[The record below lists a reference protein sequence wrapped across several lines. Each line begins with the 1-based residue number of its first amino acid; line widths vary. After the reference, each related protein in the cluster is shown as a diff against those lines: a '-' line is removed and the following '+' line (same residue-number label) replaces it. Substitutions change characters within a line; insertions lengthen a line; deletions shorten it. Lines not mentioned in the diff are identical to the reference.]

1 MQIAER
7 LPELRLVG
15 RRWLRA
21 AARYEPW
28 VVLTPL
34 LLVQWLALLAFALT
48 VRHNGW
54 LFYQGG
60 DETFYY
66 TTSWMLSGWHLP
78 TAPIGYGWSYLLTP
92 LALFVGP
99 NILSALPGI
108 LLLNTLVLLPVAT
121 LCVYG
126 IASRIGGRLVGYLA
140 TLLWVIAPYAVIP
153 FWDQRYHEKWVE
165 QFLPQAL
172 GLTNLGD
179 FPSMVCLLIAAYFCF
194 RALDGE
200 DIREGIVAGL
210 ATGFAIGIKP
220 ANGLFVAASVV
231 AFLLARRWRQLVPFA
246 AASVPALIALAVWKQ
261 RGLGFTPA
269 TAAGAP
275 HLAYLGLPVPPL
287 LFTDPF
293 TKYVHVDWGMLG
305 QNLDILREFFWSV
318 RPLEY
323 LPIAGAIALA
333 FRSLP
338 KGAFLATWFFAY
350 FFIKGSS
357 IHARVEDG
365 SFFRL
370 MMPAFPAYLLLA
382 ASVPLLAP
390 TYGRELADRFATAP
404 LRGHL
409 GNRRLGAAIAVFAL
423 VPLLI
428 VVAIRPAHSRAAV
441 KIFPDGV
448 FLPIDRGFHA
458 NAAVNGTEVDLSWP
472 SKEGST
478 AKVFY
483 RVLRAPAFKP
493 DWETAANPPIV
504 RGFRCLRRVS
514 SVAEDCSLSGTNVL
528 GSTFG
533 RTFVDH
539 PGRGRW
545 SYYVAMG
552 SNWLADPNFGDILLL
567 SRPVT
572 VSVRK

>member
-1 MQIAER
+1 V
-7 LPELRLVG
+7 ELAA
-15 RRWLRA
+15 RA
-21 AARYEPW
+21 ASLPLLGFRSLMAAKAW
-28 VVLTPL
+28 VVLGPL
-34 LLVQWLALLAFALT
+34 LVVQWLALLAFALT

-66 TTSWMLSGWHLP
+66 TTSWSLAGWHLP
-78 TAPIGYGWSYLLTP
+78 TAPIGFGWSYLLTP

-108 LLLNTLVLLPVAT
+108 LLLNTLVLLPVAA

-126 IASRIGGRLVGYLA
+126 IASRIGGRLLGYLA

-153 FWDQRYHEKWVE
+153 LWDHRYHQKWVE
-165 QFLPQAL
+165 LTLPQGL

-179 FPSMVCLLIAAYFCF
+179 FPSMVCLLIAALFAF
-194 RALDGE
+194 RALDGK
-200 DIREGIVAGL
+200 DFREGIVAGL
-210 ATGFAIGIKP
+210 ATGFAVAIKP
-220 ANGLFVAASVV
+220 ANLLFVIAPVL
-231 AFLLARRWRQLVPFA
+231 AFLLARRWRQLLAFA
-246 AASVPALIALAVWKQ
+246 AAATPALIALAVWKA
-261 RGLGFTPA
+261 RGLGFNPA
-269 TAAGAP
+269 LSAGDA
-275 HLAYLGLPVPPL
+275 HLAYLGVVVPPL
-287 LFTDPF
+287 ALTDPF
-293 TKYVHVDWGMLG
+293 TKYVHVDWHMLG

-323 LPIAGAIALA
+323 LPIAGAVAVSL
-333 FRSLP
+333 RSLP
-338 KGAFLATWFFAY
+338 KGAFLASWFFAY

-382 ASVPLLAP
+382 ASVPLLVP
-390 TYGRELADRFATAP
+390 TYGRELAERLPAAP
-404 LRGHL
+404 LRRL
-409 GNRRLGAAIAVFAL
+409 GNRRLGVAIAVFAL

-428 VVAIRPAHSRAAV
+428 VVAIRPMRSATAV

-448 FLPIDRGFHA
+448 FLPIDRGFQA
-458 NAAVNGTEVDLSWP
+458 QATVRGAEVDLRWP

-483 RVLRAPAFKP
+483 RVLRAPAFTP
-493 DWETAANPPIV
+493 DPETAANPPIV
-504 RGFRCLRRVS
+504 RGIKCLRHS
-514 SVAEDCSLSGTNVL
+514 GSAASDCSLFGSIVV
-528 GSTFG
+528 GST
-533 RTFVDH
+533 VMLSLPDH
-539 PGRGRW
+539 PGPGRW
-545 SYYVAMG
+545 TYYVAMA
-552 SNWLADPNFGDILLL
+552 SNWLDDPDFGDILLL

-572 VSVRK
+572 VAVGK